1 MLKGNRNW
9 KQERFCILNAKIK
22 IKITVFEKVV
32 IKQFLLYES
41 TLKIIHKI
49 YFIDFEIDL

>member
-1 MLKGNRNW
+1 M
-9 KQERFCILNAKIK
+9 NAKTK

-32 IKQFLLYES
+32 IKQFLLYEC